1 MARGPL
7 RVSRNGRIPSIKR
20 PGPGTLDF
28 ALRSVRGGRRMVME
42 ELAPRAM
49 EFEPRLEIAVRKWQ
63 QLTPWQRR
71 FVTLDSLAAE
81 AGLLPEEFF
90 GAISRASFELT
101 SEITDLVVACSFPG
115 VVAASAKR
123 ARTSNGIS
131 DRQLLFE
138 HMASIRG
145 ANREQP
151 SRASEIGADATPL
164 DQLAFLKNE

>member
-1 MARGPL
+1 
-7 RVSRNGRIPSIKR
+7 
-20 PGPGTLDF
+20 
-28 ALRSVRGGRRMVME
+28 MVME

-49 EFEPRLEIAVRKWQ
+49 EFEPRLEHAVQKWQ

-71 FVTLDSLAAE
+71 FVTLDDLAAQ

-101 SEITDLVVACSFPG
+101 SEIADLVVACSFPG
-115 VVAASAKR
+115 VVAASARR
-123 ARTSNGIS
+123 ARTANGIS

-145 ANREQP
+145 ANREQVR
-151 SRASEIGADATPL
+151 SSTEKNADPKLA
-164 DQLAFLKNE
+164 DQLAFLKGDHIDPGSTF